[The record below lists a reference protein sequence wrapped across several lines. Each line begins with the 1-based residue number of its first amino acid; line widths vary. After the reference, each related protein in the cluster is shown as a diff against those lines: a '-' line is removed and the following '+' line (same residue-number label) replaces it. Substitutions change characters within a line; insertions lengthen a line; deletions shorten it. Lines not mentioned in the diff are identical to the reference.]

1 MPLPARRVAERR
13 RVTPGGADY
22 FDGSRLEAVPR
33 SRRNL
38 PPRRLHLSATLLWDI
53 VADSSDASFAQGKVD
68 GQAVSG
74 TAEASGA
81 SPCWSEGSSN
91 YSYKADVTKFV
102 TGNGGYSLTG
112 FATGEDDGADPWQV
126 GTTSPLLE
134 GASLVVVYQL
144 ASMPSTV
151 VQIAGGANEIG
162 DETGTAQ
169 LTGFTVG
176 TQAKATTTYI
186 VADGQELGAKSATFD
201 GTTVPDAGFTGSDP
215 QAVPRYSQGNLWD
228 TTTADVSSS
237 VKPGDTSAALSI
249 TSATAGGYY
258 DCVVWVGQV
267 LAVSRATVGI
277 YSPFK
282 TSDRVTEALDN
293 GWTALSSVSG
303 AANKKNA
310 RHDAAYHQCQSPWVG
325 STGADTAVETG
336 ISEYQK
342 NNPGSNISWLV
353 SYWTPAIPPY
363 SNDNTSALMDAG
375 YAAGV
380 HAAQDV
386 ARAQQIGHVLP
397 TYIALDFEPS
407 PETLSCGSDVRPNQK
422 EEKPGDKQC
431 WDWPGSTL
439 SKNCFVASRDDWEAF
454 ALGWAHGVS
463 TGVEDL
469 PVAAAIYVNQS
480 EYNQEGI
487 ASFGLPVILAEGLPG
502 PAAPLKGLPIVGY
515 AAFYSACQNVPA
527 NISKVQSWGG
537 MVDTIQLAGSR
548 VELHA

>member
-282 TSDRVTEALDN
+282 TSEPRHRGTRQWLDRTLE
-293 GWTALSSVSG
+293 
-303 AANKKNA
+303 
-310 RHDAAYHQCQSPWVG
+310 RVG
-325 STGADTAVETG
+325 RS
-336 ISEYQK
+336 Q
-342 NNPGSNISWLV
+342 
-353 SYWTPAIPPY
+353 
-363 SNDNTSALMDAG
+363 
-375 YAAGV
+375 
-380 HAAQDV
+380 
-386 ARAQQIGHVLP
+386 
-397 TYIALDFEPS
+397 
-407 PETLSCGSDVRPNQK
+407 QK
-422 EEKPGDKQC
+422 ERSARRRLPPVPESLGRLNRCRHCRGDRNKRVSEK
-431 WDWPGSTL
+431 
-439 SKNCFVASRDDWEAF
+439 
-454 ALGWAHGVS
+454 
-463 TGVEDL
+463 
-469 PVAAAIYVNQS
+469 
-480 EYNQEGI
+480 
-487 ASFGLPVILAEGLPG
+487 
-502 PAAPLKGLPIVGY
+502 
-515 AAFYSACQNVPA
+515 
-527 NISKVQSWGG
+527 
-537 MVDTIQLAGSR
+537 
-548 VELHA
+548 